1 MRSLHDVHEINA
13 SGTGHVSARVFVRPN
28 NSTLSLKLT
37 NIRSQAKKIICHTNN
52 TIQKHSLPTKYPY
65 QGTQPSVYLY
75 TLRVDNRLFMSGI

>member
-13 SGTGHVSARVFVRPN
+13 SGTGHICVFVSPN

-37 NIRSQAKKIICHTNN
+37 NRRSQAKKIICHTNN

-65 QGTQPSVYLY
+65 QGTEPSVYLY